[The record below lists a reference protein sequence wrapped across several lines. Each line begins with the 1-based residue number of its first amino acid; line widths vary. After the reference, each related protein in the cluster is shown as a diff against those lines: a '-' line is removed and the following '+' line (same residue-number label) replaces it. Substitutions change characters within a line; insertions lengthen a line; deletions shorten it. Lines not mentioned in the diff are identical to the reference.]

1 MIQKPRK
8 AALTFIFI
16 TVLIDVI
23 GLGIIIPVIPSLI
36 VELTGEGLSKAAIY
50 GGWLM
55 FVYAFTQFVFAPVI
69 GGLSDR
75 FGRRPVLLFSL
86 LGFGIDYI
94 LIGFAPNIFWL
105 FVARLI
111 SGITGAS
118 HTTASAYIA
127 DVSEPEKRAQN
138 FGLIGAAF
146 GLGFIIGPVVGGLL
160 GQYGARVPFFA
171 AAGLTLIN
179 VLYGYFILPESLPP
193 EKRRK
198 FDIKRANPLGALK
211 HLKQFPGIG
220 GLILIFGLIYLSGH
234 ATQSTWTYFTM
245 LQFDWNEAMV
255 GISLG
260 VVGVSVFVVQ
270 GGLTRVVIPKM
281 GEVKSVYFGLI
292 MYCLGFLGFAF
303 APSGLILMFM
313 IVPFCLGGLAT
324 PSIQG
329 IISNKVPDDQQGE
342 LQGALTSLISFTA
355 IFGPPMMTGLF
366 GYFTS
371 DSAPFELPGAAFVMG
386 SVLILI
392 SFILAVVFLKNSDN
406 STVHKSART
415 VSN

>member
-1 MIQKPRK
+1 MIQKPKK

-16 TVLIDVI
+16 TVLVDVI

-36 VELTGEGLSKAAIY
+36 VELTGEGLSEAAIY

-86 LGFGIDYI
+86 LGFGIDYL

-171 AAGLTLIN
+171 AAGLTLLN

-193 EKRRK
+193 EKRRP

-211 HLKQFPGIG
+211 HLRKFPGIG
-220 GLILIFGLIYLSGH
+220 GLVIIFGLIYLSGH

-245 LQFDWNEAMV
+245 LQFGWDEAMV

-270 GGLTRVVIPKM
+270 GGLTRIIIPKI
-281 GEVKSVYFGLI
+281 GEVKSVYFGLV
-292 MYCLGFLGFAF
+292 MYFLGFLGFAF
-303 APSGLILMFM
+303 APSGLILMLM
-313 IVPFCLGGLAT
+313 IAPFCLGGLAT

-355 IFGPPMMTGLF
+355 IFGPPLMTGLF

-371 DSAPFELPGAAFVMG
+371 DVAPIELPGAAFVMG
-386 SVLILI
+386 SLLIII
-392 SFILAVVFLKNSDN
+392 SLILAVKFLKRSHNSAVKKPLKAATN
-406 STVHKSART
+406 
-415 VSN
+415 